1 MPEIGVKKFYRTE
14 WPVGKEKDG
23 SNKYV
28 KIGLISD
35 THAPGAVKEPP
46 YEVARA
52 FEGVD
57 LILHAGDIYG
67 ASCIDWLE
75 KIAPVQAVEYQ
86 GHSTFEGDD
95 RVAEMRT
102 VRILGHTVGIMHDIM
117 LPGVAKEIR
126 PGVLEADFPGTMSM
140 AEAVQRIFDD
150 PVDIVVFGHT
160 HESVMEHHDGVL
172 FVNPGSPS
180 LPKQLRKLG
189 TVAILE
195 VTPEDKKAHIVNL
208 SDFS

>member
-1 MPEIGVKKFYRTE
+1 MPPLGVKKFARTE
-14 WPVGKEKDG
+14 WPVGNAKDG
-23 SNKYV
+23 SVGYV

-35 THAPGAVKEPP
+35 THVPGAIKEPP
-46 YEVARA
+46 YEVAKA
-52 FEGVD
+52 FEDVD

-75 KIAPVQAVEYQ
+75 KIAPIWGVEYQ
-86 GHSTFEGDD
+86 GYSTFEGDD
-95 RVAEMRT
+95 RIAEMRT
-102 VRILGHTVGIMHDIM
+102 VKILGHTVGIMHDIM

-126 PGVLEADFPGTMSM
+126 PGVIEADFPGKITM
-140 AEAVQRIFDD
+140 AEAVQRVFDD

-160 HESVMEHHDGVL
+160 HIAVMEHHDGVL

-195 VTPEDKKAHIVNL
+195 VTPEDKKARIVDL